1 MRRNARSI
9 SNHEND
15 DYHHTSPT
23 LLFTE
28 PPSTSTG
35 TEDFLQMERLST
47 RQNKQQHRFENT
59 IEAKVEPGDTLQA
72 IALRFHCS
80 VADIKRLNKIDK
92 DNEIHARKV
101 VKIPVTVHNVLLD
114 NLPIVHKSG
123 NSSPKINQK
132 SSSGN
137 DSRDSDSGLSSI
149 VRNPLDDAEAMLSE
163 KLMVASVNS
172 SSRDGPSTSRC
183 FTGRDEHVNNII
195 MNSKLKATATG
206 GAVNIYTDEELAA
219 TDMNDASAP
228 LITDILDD
236 STNVPHIHRIK
247 GPSLRAIDWSG
258 SDCDMSWICLFVVI
272 LALCFVI
279 PLVYVVYI
287 AEHAHHNITGSSTT
301 VASAAH
307 H

>member
-9 SNHEND
+9 NHEHD
-15 DYHHTSPT
+15 DYHTPT
-23 LLFTE
+23 QLFTD
-28 PPSTSTG
+28 PLSAG
-35 TEDFLQMERLST
+35 TEDFDFLQMERLST
-47 RQNKQQHRFENT
+47 RQNTQHRFENT

-132 SSSGN
+132 SSGN
-137 DSRDSDSGLSSI
+137 ESRDSDSGLSSI
-149 VRNPLDDAEAMLSE
+149 VRNPLDDAQAMLSE

-172 SSRDGPSTSRC
+172 SSRDGPSTSRG
-183 FTGRDEHVNNII
+183 FVGRDEHVNSII
-195 MNSKLKATATG
+195 MNSKMKA
-206 GAVNIYTDEELAA
+206 AVNIYTDEELAT

-236 STNVPHIHRIK
+236 STNVPQIHRIK

-301 VASAAH
+301 AASAH